1 MRTADIAAALTL
13 PENVKMATPGDS
25 LTINMKLEFPM
36 PIKKGDKF
44 ALREGG
50 KTIAAGL
57 ITEVLPDTAEDLK
70 EEEDRLAKK
79 KKK

>member
-1 MRTADIAAALTL
+1 
-13 PENVKMATPGDS
+13 MATPGDS
-25 LTINMKLEFPM
+25 LTVSMKLEFPM

-57 ITEVLPDTAEDLK
+57 ISEILPDSAEDIK

-79 KKK
+79 KGTKK